1 MSSLG
6 YAIRRWWFKRFF
18 HRSVRMGWVTART
31 AAKNN
36 DVPRMGLGLAM
47 IGYGLVKGRSSRRLV
62 YKTSIDVEQGTTIR
76 VMRGRRPI
84 AETTPIR

>member
-1 MSSLG
+1 MNPLG
-6 YAIRRWWFKRFF
+6 YAIRRWWFRRF
-18 HRSVRMGWVTART
+18 HRSVRIGWIAAST

-36 DVPRMGLGLAM
+36 DVPKMGLGLAM
-47 IGYGLVKGRSSRRLV
+47 IGYGLVKGRSSRRMI

-84 AETTPIR
+84 AETTPIP

>member
-1 MSSLG
+1 MNLVG
-6 YAIRRWWFKRFF
+6 LAIRRWWFKRF
-18 HRSVRMGWVTART
+18 HRSVRIGWIAARS
-31 AAKNN
+31 AAKSN

-47 IGYGLVKGRSSRRLV
+47 IGYGLVKGRSSRRLI

-84 AETTPIR
+84 AETTPIP